1 MNKPEQLASTPLIR
15 RAIIAAAVTFFL
27 INSGCEK
34 TKASVEKI
42 QSYYAL
48 YRDGLETIKKL
59 KQLLD
64 EANRRVKTAERALR
78 EEEQAI
84 RRIYEK

>member
-1 MNKPEQLASTPLIR
+1 MNKTEQLTSTHLIR
-15 RAIIAAAVTFFL
+15 RAIIAATVTFFL

-34 TKASVEKI
+34 TKAGVEKL
-42 QSYYAL
+42 QSYYEL
-48 YRDGLETIKKL
+48 YKNGLERIKKL
-59 KQLLD
+59 EQLLE

-84 RRIYEK
+84 RRIYEE